1 MKSCWGGAACPQTP
15 RLHPH
20 VYAYSLAVHIYFL
33 HVNTLNEFLRAVH
46 FSFYFLFVSQLST
59 LNEILLRGC
68 APPPRPPACSCVF
81 MHTHWQLTFILTLQ
95 YSQWNPY
102 IFYALPLEFN
112 CLYYIIGQHVWIL
125 DGIDSVLLHFT
136 YHILATYPSW
146 PTVRSLPQPWVQPA
160 IHSEKVFL
168 LLSGTFWRHNSFLFM
183 DP

>member
-1 MKSCWGGAACPQTP
+1 MFC
-15 RLHPH
+15 L
-20 VYAYSLAVHIYFL
+20 
-33 HVNTLNEFLRAVH
+33 
-46 FSFYFLFVSQLST
+46 QLSI

-81 MHTHWQLTFILTLQ
+81 MHTLWQLTFILTLQ

-112 CLYYIIGQHVWIL
+112 CLYYMFGQHVGIL

-168 LLSGTFWRHNSFLFM
+168 LLSGTFWRHNIFFYGSVGSMVPLGNTIRSRLKHVFFIGFGGRLRPKTMVLHKGVFLTN
-183 DP
+183 